1 MKINAFLIAIVALS
15 LVTSCNNDA
24 EMAEKAKLQ
33 QDSLLQVQQDSLL
46 DLFRGELQA
55 IATKVSEVNASQGI
69 FSADTGEGTVLSK
82 DVIIGQLEALNQ
94 MLNSNQKQLSDVYK
108 RMKDS
113 KVKNEDLENM
123 IKSMQSKMAERE
135 GQIAE
140 LMKMLADK
148 DIKIEEIVAR
158 VDSMRV
164 TNINLAEKVI
174 DMDESMHQVYYVV
187 GEAKELKEK
196 GIISKEGGLLGLGST
211 KKLDVSKLDVSLFK
225 LVDQR
230 ELQSIPLYSKKA
242 KLITNHPEGSY
253 TLKTDSEG
261 KVESLDITD
270 RKRFWTATD
279 YLVVEV
285 SN

>member
-1 MKINAFLIAIVALS
+1 MKIYSFLIAIVALS